1 MTTTE
6 RQPLPPIAC
15 TPWCRYGDGHP
26 GHYFASDQTCYG
38 EQHLTPTGHNE
49 HDHLAVMAPRH
60 GIDATPN
67 VCVNV
72 CVRDVDVDGYLT
84 VTQARLLAESLLA
97 SAKEVE
103 GTG

>member
-1 MTTTE
+1 
-6 RQPLPPIAC
+6 
-15 TPWCRYGDGHP
+15 
-26 GHYFASDQTCYG
+26 
-38 EQHLTPTGHNE
+38 
-49 HDHLAVMAPRH
+49 MAHSH